1 MTKVTMAEV
10 AKQAKVSKSTVS
22 QFINKR
28 YDYMSE
34 DTKKRIEEA
43 IRELNYQPNAVARS
57 LKQKKTSTIGVI
69 VANILHAFS
78 TQIIR
83 TIEDE
88 SHEQDYHVI
97 VCNADDDPVK
107 EQRYIE
113 MLRAKQV
120 DGLIIFPAGDNLE
133 LYQSLVKAEFPVV
146 FMDRLVPDVEADF
159 ILLDNEQ
166 ASELAVRHFADKGY
180 RRIGMVTTSLIHHV
194 TPRIERMQGFKKALA
209 NHGLP
214 VRDEYI
220 KGTDTVNI
228 KETLKEM
235 FSLPEPPDALLA
247 GNDLALME
255 ILYFVKEQG
264 LSVPD
269 DMALISIDEV
279 SYAQLYQPAL
289 TTVKQPAIEMGR
301 AAASLLFRKIEQE
314 GSSDSK
320 GVIRFTPE
328 LISRDS
334 C

>member
-209 NHGLP
+209 KLGLP

-264 LSVPD
+264 LSVPE

-314 GSSDSK
+314 GSADSK